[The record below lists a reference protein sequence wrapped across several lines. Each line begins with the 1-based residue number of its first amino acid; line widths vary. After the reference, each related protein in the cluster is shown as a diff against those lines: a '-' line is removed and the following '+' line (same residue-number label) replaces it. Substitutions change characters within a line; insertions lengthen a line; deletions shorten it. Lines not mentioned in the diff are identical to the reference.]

1 MAITTSAAV
10 DTGSRFGDLIYFR
23 YEFIFSP
30 SGYVHVIDNVLLASQ
45 AEADA
50 DLLAREASVEAE
62 VVEQSRDR
70 ARSGLLSPGAP
81 ELVTPDFPDELPGSD
96 SDVGVDTRRRGF
108 HRWLLRWVWPLDML
122 LVAQYWLPIW
132 LWIEQ
137 MTGPN
142 ARTYLDVDVATFNSI
157 SQRMGNVVTVSGL
170 WDADEPGE
178 IP

>member
-23 YEFIFSP
+23 YQYTFSP

-50 DLLAREASVEAE
+50 DLLAREASAEAA
-62 VVEQSRDR
+62 VVEQSRNQ
-70 ARSGLLSPGAP
+70 ARSDVPNLA
-81 ELVTPDFPDELPGSD
+81 ELATPDFPDELPGSD
-96 SDVGVDTRRRGF
+96 PDVGVNTRRRGF
-108 HRWLLRWVWPLDML
+108 HRWLLRLVWPQDML
-122 LVAQYWLPIW
+122 LVAELWLPVW

-142 ARTYLDVDVATFNSI
+142 ARVYLDVDVATFNSI
-157 SQRMGNVVTVSGL
+157 SQRMGNVVTVQGL